1 METIHSSTLSLQKR
15 LEFLSESF
23 NTYRKHYI
31 SVCSAPKSDL
41 FKKQFKQCC
50 IGVYYGEKIFFWRR
64 IMNIIIGISVAL
76 IKGIDY

>member
-1 METIHSSTLSLQKR
+1 MEAIHLSTLSLQKR

-23 NTYRKHYI
+23 NISRKYYI
-31 SVCSAPKSDL
+31 SVCNAHKSDL
-41 FKKQFKQCC
+41 FRKRFKQCC
-50 IGVYYGEKIFFWRR
+50 IGVYYGEKKIWRR